1 MNGNKSKN
9 TPKEIL
15 SIGELSARSG
25 LPISTLHFYE
35 EKGIISSFRNSQNQR
50 QYLRGVLR
58 VISLIK
64 AAQGLGYPL
73 DEIKSMLQRMPQDR
87 NPSDLDWEKL
97 GKKWKVELDQ
107 KIDSLIQIRD
117 HLNKC
122 IGCGCLSLK
131 DCPLQNPDDKL
142 SRKGPGPRLLF

>member
-9 TPKEIL
+9 TPKAIL

-64 AAQGLGYPL
+64 AAQGLGFQL
-73 DEIKSMLQRMPQDR
+73 DEIKSMLQRMPHDR
-87 NPSDLDWEKL
+87 NPSDIDWEKL

-117 HLNKC
+117 HLYKC

-142 SRKGPGPRLLF
+142 ARKGPGPRLLF